1 MTDEFEEE
9 NRRIQE
15 WKLKNVL
22 KILEEARGNGTSMIS
37 LIISPGDQISK
48 ISKMLNEEI
57 STASNI
63 KSRVNRL
70 SVLSAIVSTQQ
81 RLKLYTKIPEN
92 GLALYCGTIL
102 DSSNKE
108 KKITFDIEPIEPVN
122 TSLYLCDNK
131 FHTKALRSLLK
142 NEEKTGF
149 IILDGKGLLLGTLS
163 GQRKEVLYKL
173 SVELPKKHG
182 RGGQSALRFA
192 RLRIEK
198 RHIFLKKVTEL
209 ATQYFINEQG
219 RVNINNLILA
229 GSGEFKNEFNKSEFL
244 DLRLR
249 SKVLQTVDIGYGG
262 IAGFD
267 QAINL
272 CSDIL
277 KDSKF
282 FKEKKTIQSFFE
294 EIAKNSNKYIFGFRE
309 TLNAL
314 ESGAIQKLLCWEDL
328 KILRI
333 IAYDAKAK
341 KESIFYIQENHF
353 EKNFKEENSAVE
365 IKEKEYFL
373 SWIINNRNCFGATV
387 FLITNKTPEGSQFVK
402 SFGGIGGILRYESKN
417 TNNLQV

>member
-173 SVELPKKHG
+173 SVELPKKN
-182 RGGQSALRFA
+182 
-192 RLRIEK
+192 
-198 RHIFLKKVTEL
+198 TEEE
-209 ATQYFINEQG
+209 A
-219 RVNINNLILA
+219 NLL
-229 GSGEFKNEFNKSEFL
+229 SGLL
-244 DLRLR
+244 D
-249 SKVLQTVDIGYGG
+249 
-262 IAGFD
+262 
-267 QAINL
+267 
-272 CSDIL
+272 
-277 KDSKF
+277 
-282 FKEKKTIQSFFE
+282 
-294 EIAKNSNKYIFGFRE
+294 
-309 TLNAL
+309 
-314 ESGAIQKLLCWEDL
+314 
-328 KILRI
+328 
-333 IAYDAKAK
+333 
-341 KESIFYIQENHF
+341 
-353 EKNFKEENSAVE
+353 
-365 IKEKEYFL
+365 
-373 SWIINNRNCFGATV
+373 
-387 FLITNKTPEGSQFVK
+387 
-402 SFGGIGGILRYESKN
+402 
-417 TNNLQV
+417 